1 MITNNQ
7 EDSNEI
13 INKKRGTRFLNCLQ
27 KKYDEKPNDPENN
40 SDAQIKEVQINLCP
54 KLFFL

>member
-7 EDSNEI
+7 EDSNES

-27 KKYDEKPNDPENN
+27 KKYDEKPND